1 VTGKTLTLS
10 RTAVENAD
18 FGGGDNVYVSTGGTT
33 RGVYVHF
40 NPISLKAG
48 DKIKFSIVVADGHHY
63 NNYDWEHPSD
73 WYVGMNPYSGEPTY
87 TDEIYT
93 AQNDEQLNYL
103 MAYVITPSAM
113 TVSFK
118 LRAVLIDDNGNEITG
133 ENLAVPITGNFTAN
147 DYEYGNVEYTVSE
160 ESWETLQAS
169 KPNWTIT
176 LV

>member
-1 VTGKTLTLS
+1 
-10 RTAVENAD
+10 
-18 FGGGDNVYVSTGGTT
+18 
-33 RGVYVHF
+33 
-40 NPISLKAG
+40 
-48 DKIKFSIVVADGHHY
+48 
-63 NNYDWEHPSD
+63 
-73 WYVGMNPYSGEPTY
+73 
-87 TDEIYT
+87 
-93 AQNDEQLNYL
+93 
-103 MAYVITPSAM
+103 M

-169 KPNWTIT
+169 KSNWNIS